1 MDIKMHLES
10 IADSLPVSVATST
23 ATYIFSSSFG
33 IHLEMCMIF
42 AILVCLDIVS
52 KWLSCSYALWKSLYP
67 QSRATLYD
75 CVLLMR
81 QSRRWRFFNSTKMRK
96 GFVSKMITYILI
108 MLASGL
114 ADWMIGTYGG
124 KGYMLTI
131 TIYILSATEVISCME
146 NLEDTG
152 CVSVASE
159 LKKLFQARKDKVN

>member
-1 MDIKMHLES
+1 MDIKLHLES
-10 IADSLPVSVATST
+10 IVDSLPVSMGISAI
-23 ATYIFSSSFG
+23 TYIFTSSIG
-33 IHLEMCMIF
+33 IHLEMFLIF
-42 AILVCLDIVS
+42 AILVCLDILT
-52 KWLSCSYALWKSLYP
+52 KWLACSYALWKSLYP
-67 QSRATLYD
+67 QSHATLYD

-96 GFVSKMITYILI
+96 GFASKMITYILI